1 MENNKIVSNSEWLDD
16 VTFVVNFE
24 ATPTTE
30 GFELEGVTEEV
41 VVEYHKDENKW
52 VVDKQYFDAE
62 GGFIDHDT
70 DAFTPYEK
78 AEYLTIAENE
88 YKKFNANDSWE
99 EIVVSDSY
107 KRYDALVD
115 SIKRY
120 YTSLNGDSDE
130 VAYEV
135 EDIIS
140 DRFMELL
147 YELDSKF
154 KKKN

>member
-1 MENNKIVSNSEWLDD
+1 MENKKIVSNREWLDD

-30 GFELEGVTEEV
+30 DFELEGVTEEV

-52 VVDKQYFDAE
+52 VVDKQYYAAD

-70 DAFTPYEK
+70 NAFTPYEK
-78 AEYLTIAENE
+78 AEYLTIAEGIYNNF
-88 YKKFNANDSWE
+88 KPNDSWE
-99 EIVVSDSY
+99 GIVVADNY
-107 KRYDALVD
+107 ERYDALAD

-120 YTSLNGDSDE
+120 YASLNGDSDE

-140 DRFMELL
+140 NRFMELL
-147 YELDSKF
+147 HELDNKF
-154 KKKN
+154 KKN

>member
-30 GFELEGVTEEV
+30 DFELEGVTEEV

-120 YTSLNGDSDE
+120 YASLNGDSDE

>member
-1 MENNKIVSNSEWLDD
+1 MENKKIVRNSEWLDD

-24 ATPTTE
+24 PTPTTE
-30 GFELEGVTEEV
+30 DFELEGVTEEV
-41 VVEYHKDENKW
+41 VVEYHKDEHEW
-52 VVDKQYFDAE
+52 VVDKQYFDAD

-78 AEYLTIAENE
+78 AEYLTIAEGIHNNF
-88 YKKFNANDSWE
+88 KSNDSWE
-99 EIVVSDSY
+99 EIVVADNY
-107 KRYDALVD
+107 ETYDALVD

-120 YTSLNGDSDE
+120 YASLNGDSDE

-140 DRFMELL
+140 YRFMELL
-147 YELDSKF
+147 SELDKKF

>member
-1 MENNKIVSNSEWLDD
+1 MEKKKIVRNSEWLDD

-24 ATPTTE
+24 PTPTTE
-30 GFELEGVTEEV
+30 DFELEGVTEEV
-41 VVEYHKDENKW
+41 VVEYHKDEHKW
-52 VVDKQYFDAE
+52 VVDKQYFDAD

-70 DAFTPYEK
+70 NAFTPYEK
-78 AEYLTIAENE
+78 AEYLTIAEGIHNNF
-88 YKKFNANDSWE
+88 KSNDSWE
-99 EIVVSDSY
+99 EIVVADNY
-107 KRYDALVD
+107 ETYDALVD

-120 YTSLNGDSDE
+120 YASLNGDSDE

-140 DRFMELL
+140 YRFMELL
-147 YELDSKF
+147 SELDKKF

>member
-1 MENNKIVSNSEWLDD
+1 MEKKKIVSNSEWLDD

-30 GFELEGVTEEV
+30 DFELEGVTEEV
-41 VVEYHKDENKW
+41 VVEYHKDESKW
-52 VVDKQYFDAE
+52 VVDKQYYAAD

-70 DAFTPYEK
+70 NAFTPYER
-78 AEYLTIAENE
+78 AEYLTIAEGIYNNF
-88 YKKFNANDSWE
+88 KSNDSWE
-99 EIVVSDSY
+99 EIVVADNY
-107 KRYDALVD
+107 ERYDALAD

-120 YTSLNGDSDE
+120 YASLNGDSDE

-140 DRFMELL
+140 NRFMELL
-147 YELDSKF
+147 SELDKKF
-154 KKKN
+154 KKN

>member
-24 ATPTTE
+24 PTPTTE
-30 GFELEGVTEEV
+30 DFELEGVTEEV
-41 VVEYHKDENKW
+41 VVEYHKDEHKW
-52 VVDKQYFDAE
+52 VVDKQYFDAD

-78 AEYLTIAENE
+78 AEYLTIAEDIHNNF
-88 YKKFNANDSWE
+88 KSNDSWE
-99 EIVVSDSY
+99 EIVVADNY
-107 KRYDALVD
+107 ETYDALVD

-120 YTSLNGDSDE
+120 YASLNGDSDE

-140 DRFMELL
+140 YRFMELL
-147 YELDSKF
+147 SELDKKF
-154 KKKN
+154 KRK

>member
-1 MENNKIVSNSEWLDD
+1 MEISTIVRNSEWLHD

-24 ATPTTE
+24 PPPTIE
-30 GFELEGVTEEV
+30 VFELEGVTVEV
-41 VVEYHKDENKW
+41 VVEYHKDEHEW
-52 VVDKQYFDAE
+52 VVDKQYFDAD

-78 AEYLTIAENE
+78 AEYLTIAEGIHNNF
-88 YKKFNANDSWE
+88 KSNDSWE
-99 EIVVSDSY
+99 EIVVADNY
-107 KRYDALVD
+107 ETYDALVD

-120 YTSLNGDSDE
+120 YASLNGDSDE

-140 DRFMELL
+140 YRFMELL
-147 YELDSKF
+147 SELDKKF

>member
-1 MENNKIVSNSEWLDD
+1 MEKKKIVSNSEWLDD

-30 GFELEGVTEEV
+30 DFELEGVVEEF
-41 VVEYHKDENKW
+41 VVEYHKDENTW
-52 VVDKQYFDAE
+52 IVNKQYFDAD
-62 GGFIDHDT
+62 GGFIDYDAN
-70 DAFTPYEK
+70 AFTPYEK

-99 EIVVSDSY
+99 DIVVSDNY
-107 KRYDALVD
+107 ERYDALVD

-120 YTSLNGDSDE
+120 YASLNGDSDE

-140 DRFMELL
+140 NRFMELL
-147 YELDSKF
+147 HELNNKF

>member
-1 MENNKIVSNSEWLDD
+1 MENKKIVRNSEWLDD

-24 ATPTTE
+24 PTPTTE
-30 GFELEGVTEEV
+30 DFELEGVTEEV
-41 VVEYHKDENKW
+41 VVEYHKDEHKW
-52 VVDKQYFDAE
+52 VVDKQYFDAD

-78 AEYLTIAENE
+78 AEYLTIAEGIHNNF
-88 YKKFNANDSWE
+88 KSNDSWE
-99 EIVVSDSY
+99 EIVVADNY
-107 KRYDALVD
+107 ERYDALVD

-120 YTSLNGDSDE
+120 YVSLNGDSDE

-140 DRFMELL
+140 YRFMELL
-147 YELDSKF
+147 SELDKKF
-154 KKKN
+154 KRK

>member
-1 MENNKIVSNSEWLDD
+1 MEKKKKIVTNSEWLDD

-30 GFELEGVTEEV
+30 DFELEGVTEEV
-41 VVEYHKDENKW
+41 LVEYHKDENKW
-52 VVDKQYFDAE
+52 VVDKQYYAAD

-70 DAFTPYEK
+70 NAFTPYEK
-78 AEYLTIAENE
+78 AEYLTIAEGIYNNF
-88 YKKFNANDSWE
+88 KPNDSWE
-99 EIVVSDSY
+99 EIVVADNY
-107 KRYDALVD
+107 ETYDALVD

-120 YTSLNGDSDE
+120 YASLNGDSDE

-135 EDIIS
+135 EGIIS

-147 YELDSKF
+147 RELDKKF
-154 KKKN
+154 KKN

>member
-1 MENNKIVSNSEWLDD
+1 MENKKIVMNSEWLDD

-24 ATPTTE
+24 PTPTTE
-30 GFELEGVTEEV
+30 DFELEGVTEEV
-41 VVEYHKDENKW
+41 VVEYHKDEHKW
-52 VVDKQYFDAE
+52 VVDKQYFDAD

-78 AEYLTIAENE
+78 AEYLTIAEGIHNNF
-88 YKKFNANDSWE
+88 KSNDSWE
-99 EIVVSDSY
+99 EIVVADNY
-107 KRYDALVD
+107 ETYDALVD

-120 YTSLNGDSDE
+120 YASLNGDSDE

-140 DRFMELL
+140 NRFMELL
-147 YELDSKF
+147 YELDKKF

>member
-1 MENNKIVSNSEWLDD
+1 MEKKKIVSNSEWLDD

-30 GFELEGVTEEV
+30 DFELEGVTEEV
-41 VVEYHKDENKW
+41 VVEYHKDESKW
-52 VVDKQYFDAE
+52 VVDKQYYAAD

-70 DAFTPYEK
+70 NAFTPYEK
-78 AEYLTIAENE
+78 AEYLAIAEGIYN
-88 YKKFNANDSWE
+88 NIRPNDSWE
-99 EIVVSDSY
+99 EIVVADNY
-107 KRYDALVD
+107 ETYDALVD

-120 YTSLNGDSDE
+120 YASLNGDSDE

-147 YELDSKF
+147 SELDKKF
-154 KKKN
+154 KRK

>member
-1 MENNKIVSNSEWLDD
+1 MEKKKKIVSNSEWLDD

-30 GFELEGVTEEV
+30 DFELEGVTEEV
-41 VVEYHKDENKW
+41 LVEYHKDENKW
-52 VVDKQYFDAE
+52 VVDKQYYAAD
-62 GGFIDHDT
+62 GGFIDHDVN
-70 DAFTPYEK
+70 AFTPYER
-78 AEYLTIAENE
+78 AEYLAIAEGIYN
-88 YKKFNANDSWE
+88 NIRPNDSWE
-99 EIVVSDSY
+99 EIVVADNY
-107 KRYDALVD
+107 ETYDALVD

-120 YTSLNGDSDE
+120 YASLNGDSDE

-147 YELDSKF
+147 SELDKKF
-154 KKKN
+154 KRK

>member
-1 MENNKIVSNSEWLDD
+1 MENKKIVRNSEWLDD

-24 ATPTTE
+24 PTPTTE
-30 GFELEGVTEEV
+30 DFELEGVTEEV
-41 VVEYHKDENKW
+41 VVEYHKDEHKW
-52 VVDKQYFDAE
+52 VVDKQYFDAD

-78 AEYLTIAENE
+78 AEYLTIAEGIHNNF
-88 YKKFNANDSWE
+88 KSNDSWE
-99 EIVVSDSY
+99 EIVVADNY
-107 KRYDALVD
+107 ETYDALVD

-120 YTSLNGDSDE
+120 YASLNGDSDE

-140 DRFMELL
+140 NRFMELL
-147 YELDSKF
+147 HELDNKF
-154 KKKN
+154 KKN

>member
-1 MENNKIVSNSEWLDD
+1 MENKKIVTNSEWLDD

-30 GFELEGVTEEV
+30 DFELEGVTEEV

-52 VVDKQYFDAE
+52 VVDKQYYAAD

-70 DAFTPYEK
+70 NAFTPYEK
-78 AEYLTIAENE
+78 AEYLTIAEGIYNNF
-88 YKKFNANDSWE
+88 KPNDSWE
-99 EIVVSDSY
+99 EIVVADNY
-107 KRYDALVD
+107 ERYDSLVD

-120 YTSLNGDSDE
+120 YASLNGDSDE

-135 EDIIS
+135 EGIIS

-147 YELDSKF
+147 SELDKKF
-154 KKKN
+154 KKN

>member
-1 MENNKIVSNSEWLDD
+1 MEKKKFVTNSEWLDD

-30 GFELEGVTEEV
+30 DFELEGVTEEV
-41 VVEYHKDENKW
+41 VVEYHKDEHKW
-52 VVDKQYFDAE
+52 VIDKQYFDAD

-78 AEYLTIAENE
+78 AEYLTIAEGIHNNF
-88 YKKFNANDSWE
+88 KSNDSWE
-99 EIVVSDSY
+99 EIVVSDNY
-107 KRYDALVD
+107 ERYDALAD

-120 YTSLNGDSDE
+120 YASLNGDSDE

-140 DRFMELL
+140 NRFMELL
-147 YELDSKF
+147 HELDSKF

>member
-1 MENNKIVSNSEWLDD
+1 MENKKIVRNSEWLDD

-24 ATPTTE
+24 PTPTTE
-30 GFELEGVTEEV
+30 DFELKSVTEEV
-41 VVEYHKDENKW
+41 VVEYHKDEHKW
-52 VVDKQYFDAE
+52 VVDKQYFDAD

-78 AEYLTIAENE
+78 AEYLTIAEGIHNNF
-88 YKKFNANDSWE
+88 KSNDSWE
-99 EIVVSDSY
+99 EIVVADNY
-107 KRYDALVD
+107 ETYDALVD

-120 YTSLNGDSDE
+120 YASLNGDSDE

-140 DRFMELL
+140 YRFMELL
-147 YELDSKF
+147 SELDKKF
-154 KKKN
+154 KRK

>member
-1 MENNKIVSNSEWLDD
+1 MENKKIVTNSEWLDD
-16 VTFVVNFE
+16 MTFLVNFKPI
-24 ATPTTE
+24 PTTE
-30 GFELEGVTEEV
+30 DFELEGVVEEV
-41 VVEYHKDENKW
+41 VVEYHADENKW
-52 VVDKQYFDAE
+52 VVDKQYFDAD

-78 AEYLTIAENE
+78 AEYLTIAEGIHNNF
-88 YKKFNANDSWE
+88 KSNDSWE
-99 EIVVSDSY
+99 EIVVADNY
-107 KRYDALVD
+107 ETYDALVD

-120 YTSLNGDSDE
+120 YASLNGDSDE

-140 DRFMELL
+140 YRFMELL
-147 YELDSKF
+147 SELDKKF

>member
-1 MENNKIVSNSEWLDD
+1 MEKKKIVSNSEWLDD

-30 GFELEGVTEEV
+30 DFELEGVVEEV
-41 VVEYHKDENKW
+41 VVEYHKDENTW
-52 VVDKQYFDAE
+52 IVNKQYFDAD
-62 GGFIDHDT
+62 GGFIDYDAN
-70 DAFTPYEK
+70 AFTPYEK
-78 AEYLTIAENE
+78 AEDLTIAENE

-99 EIVVSDSY
+99 DIVVSDNY
-107 KRYDALVD
+107 ERYDALVD
-115 SIKRY
+115 SIKRSY
-120 YTSLNGDSDE
+120 ASLNGDSDE

-140 DRFMELL
+140 NRFMELL
-147 YELDSKF
+147 HELNNKF

>member
-1 MENNKIVSNSEWLDD
+1 MENKKIVRNSEWLDN

-24 ATPTTE
+24 PIPTTE
-30 GFELEGVTEEV
+30 DFELEGVTEEV
-41 VVEYHKDENKW
+41 VVEYHKDEHKW
-52 VVDKQYFDAE
+52 VVDKQYFDAD

-70 DAFTPYEK
+70 NAFTPYEK
-78 AEYLTIAENE
+78 AEYLTIAEGIHNNF
-88 YKKFNANDSWE
+88 KSNDSWE
-99 EIVVSDSY
+99 EIVVADNY
-107 KRYDALVD
+107 ETYDALVD

-120 YTSLNGDSDE
+120 YASLNGDSDE

-140 DRFMELL
+140 YRFMELL
-147 YELDSKF
+147 SELDKKF

>member
-1 MENNKIVSNSEWLDD
+1 MEKKKIVSNSEWLDD

-30 GFELEGVTEEV
+30 DFELEGVVEEV
-41 VVEYHKDENKW
+41 VVEYHKDENTW
-52 VVDKQYFDAE
+52 IVNKQYFDAD
-62 GGFIDHDT
+62 GGFIDYNAN
-70 DAFTPYEK
+70 AFTPYEK

-99 EIVVSDSY
+99 DIVVSDNY
-107 KRYDALVD
+107 ERYDALVD

-120 YTSLNGDSDE
+120 YASLNGDSDE

-147 YELDSKF
+147 SELDKKF
-154 KKKN
+154 KRK

>member
-1 MENNKIVSNSEWLDD
+1 MENKKIVTNSEWLDD

-24 ATPTTE
+24 PTPTTE
-30 GFELEGVTEEV
+30 DFELEGVTEEV
-41 VVEYHKDENKW
+41 VVEYHKDEHKW
-52 VVDKQYFDAE
+52 VVDKQYFDAD

-78 AEYLTIAENE
+78 AEYLTIAEGIHNNF
-88 YKKFNANDSWE
+88 KSNDSWE
-99 EIVVSDSY
+99 EIVVADNY
-107 KRYDALVD
+107 ETYDALVD

-120 YTSLNGDSDE
+120 YASLNGDSDE

-140 DRFMELL
+140 YRFMELL
-147 YELDSKF
+147 SELDKKF
-154 KKKN
+154 KRK

>member
-1 MENNKIVSNSEWLDD
+1 MENKKIVTNREWLDD

-30 GFELEGVTEEV
+30 DFELEGVTEEV

-52 VVDKQYFDAE
+52 VVDKQYYAAD

-70 DAFTPYEK
+70 NAFTPYER
-78 AEYLTIAENE
+78 AEYLTIAVEE
-88 YKKFNANDSWE
+88 YKKLHTGDSWE
-99 EIVVSDSY
+99 EIVVADNFG
-107 KRYDALVD
+107 RYDVLVD

-120 YTSLNGDSDE
+120 YASLNGDSDE

-147 YELDSKF
+147 SELDKKF
-154 KKKN
+154 KKN

>member
-1 MENNKIVSNSEWLDD
+1 MENKKIVRNSEWLDD

-24 ATPTTE
+24 PTPTTE
-30 GFELEGVTEEV
+30 DFELEGVTEEV
-41 VVEYHKDENKW
+41 VVEYHKDEHKW
-52 VVDKQYFDAE
+52 VVDKQYFNAD

-78 AEYLTIAENE
+78 AEYLTIAEGIHNNF
-88 YKKFNANDSWE
+88 KSNDSWE
-99 EIVVSDSY
+99 EIVVADNY
-107 KRYDALVD
+107 ETYDALVD

-120 YTSLNGDSDE
+120 YASLNGDSDE

-140 DRFMELL
+140 YRFMELL
-147 YELDSKF
+147 SELDKKF

>member
-1 MENNKIVSNSEWLDD
+1 MEKKKIVSNSEWLDD

-30 GFELEGVTEEV
+30 DFELEGVTEEV

-52 VVDKQYFDAE
+52 VVDKQYYAAD

-70 DAFTPYEK
+70 NAFTPYEK
-78 AEYLTIAENE
+78 AEYLAIAEGIYNNF
-88 YKKFNANDSWE
+88 KPNDSWE
-99 EIVVSDSY
+99 EIVVADNY
-107 KRYDALVD
+107 ERYDALAD

-120 YTSLNGDSDE
+120 YASLNGDSDE

-140 DRFMELL
+140 DRFMALL
-147 YELDSKF
+147 YELDNKF
-154 KKKN
+154 KKN